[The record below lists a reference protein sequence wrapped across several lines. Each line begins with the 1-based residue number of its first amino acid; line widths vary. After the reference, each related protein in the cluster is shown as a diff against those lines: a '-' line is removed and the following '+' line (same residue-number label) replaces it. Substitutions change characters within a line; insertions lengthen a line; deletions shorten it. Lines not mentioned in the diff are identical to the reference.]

1 MRAYLRYAEFEVV
14 EIFKSSCSAFTHPTT
29 NAMIPTRRSSR
40 RNANNQRKDTASAL
54 KPKRLLGLGEKR
66 GHQKYENLAAWRSLS
81 LQTQNITSIVF
92 TGLKANDVAQYVS
105 EGDACMISS
114 SVY

>member
-1 MRAYLRYAEFEVV
+1 
-14 EIFKSSCSAFTHPTT
+14 
-29 NAMIPTRRSSR
+29 MILTRRSSH
-40 RNANNQRKDTASAL
+40 RNANNQRKDAASAL

-66 GHQKYENLAAWRSLS
+66 GHQKYENLAACRSLS
-81 LQTQNITSIVF
+81 PQTQNITSIAF

-114 SVY
+114 SMY